1 MLSSHDFQ
9 PKIILLSA
17 LVFQRLFDSLEKA
30 GFSQDKC
37 DFNSLDGQAIVAAVS
52 AADICVTAALLFQ
65 LED

>member
-9 PKIILLSA
+9 PKIISLPA
-17 LVFQRLFDSLEKA
+17 LVFPWLFDYLEKA

-37 DFNSLDGQAIVAAVS
+37 DLNSLDGQAIVVAVT
-52 AADICVTAALLFQ
+52 AADIYVTAVLLFQ